1 MPIYL
6 YPVIFARCNDN
17 RKAKKRAFV
26 SCCVS
31 DIPKGKKYKA
41 YVSKPGLFVPRHNE
55 VSSEKLLRFA
65 RRNLWHFRRGHSA
78 VYGNASVFHK
88 SFVP

>member
-17 RKAKKRAFV
+17 RKSKKLAFV

-41 YVSKPGLFVPRHNE
+41 LILK
-55 VSSEKLLRFA
+55 
-65 RRNLWHFRRGHSA
+65 
-78 VYGNASVFHK
+78 
-88 SFVP
+88 